1 MLVCYYNRSILSF
14 NLSTYS
20 MNPDELIFH
29 TVGNELISA
38 GFGINSIL
46 LKRGLAPMLSFATN
60 GESSSSS
67 SGSDSDSDDEDKS
80 VFRSFKNLAV
90 PFGIMI
96 SDKYKQRPHNEGVE
110 DRGVLPDTLYDNLL
124 KLVDMT
130 PPNQKIKKHS
140 AKHKVHKRN
149 NNKSARKRNKE

>member
-1 MLVCYYNRSILSF
+1 
-14 NLSTYS
+14 

-46 LKRGLAPMLSFATN
+46 LKRGLAPILSFATN
-60 GESSSSS
+60 DETSSSSS
-67 SGSDSDSDDEDKS
+67 DGDSDSSSDDEEKDKS

-90 PFGIMI
+90 PFGLMT
-96 SDKYKQRPHNEGVE
+96 SDKYKQHPHKEDVE

-124 KLVDMT
+124 KLVSRPT
-130 PPNQKIKKHS
+130 QKIKNHS
-140 AKHKVHKRN
+140 AKRKVHKRS
-149 NNKSARKRNKE
+149 NNKSARKHNKE

>member
-1 MLVCYYNRSILSF
+1 
-14 NLSTYS
+14 

-60 GESSSSS
+60 DESSSSTDDS
-67 SGSDSDSDDEDKS
+67 SSSDEEEDKS
-80 VFRSFKNLAV
+80 VFRSFKNLAI
-90 PFGIMI
+90 PFGLMT
-96 SDKYKQRPHNEGVE
+96 SDKYKQHPHNEDVE

-130 PPNQKIKKHS
+130 PPIQKIKKRS
-140 AKHKVHKRN
+140 AKRKIHKRS

>member
-1 MLVCYYNRSILSF
+1 
-14 NLSTYS
+14 
-20 MNPDELIFH
+20 MNQDELIFH
-29 TVGNELISA
+29 TVGDELISA

-46 LKRGLAPMLSFATN
+46 LKRGLAPLLSFATN
-60 GESSSSS
+60 EESSSS
-67 SGSDSDSDDEDKS
+67 DSDSNESSDDEEEKS

-90 PFGIMI
+90 PFGLMT
-96 SDKYKQRPHNEGVE
+96 SDKYKQHPHNEDFE

-130 PPNQKIKKHS
+130 SPIQKIKKRS
-140 AKHKVHKRN
+140 AKRKVHTRS

>member
-1 MLVCYYNRSILSF
+1 
-14 NLSTYS
+14 

-46 LKRGLAPMLSFATN
+46 LKRGLAPILSFATN
-60 GESSSSS
+60 DDSSSSS
-67 SGSDSDSDDEDKS
+67 SSSDSDSNESSDDEEKDKS

-90 PFGIMI
+90 PFGLMT
-96 SDKYKQRPHNEGVE
+96 SDKYKQQPHNEGIE

-124 KLVDMT
+124 KLVSRPT
-130 PPNQKIKKHS
+130 QKIKNHS
-140 AKHKVHKRN
+140 AKRKVHKRS

>member
-1 MLVCYYNRSILSF
+1 
-14 NLSTYS
+14 

-46 LKRGLAPMLSFATN
+46 LKRGLAPILAFATN
-60 GESSSSS
+60 DDSSSSS
-67 SGSDSDSDDEDKS
+67 SDSDSSSDDEEEDKS
-80 VFRSFKNLAV
+80 VFRSFKNLAI
-90 PFGIMI
+90 PFGLMT
-96 SDKYKQRPHNEGVE
+96 SDKYKQHPHKEDVE

-130 PPNQKIKKHS
+130 PPIQKIKKRS
-140 AKHKVHKRN
+140 AKRKIHKRS
-149 NNKSARKRNKE
+149 NNKSARKRNKD

>member
-1 MLVCYYNRSILSF
+1 
-14 NLSTYS
+14 

-46 LKRGLAPMLSFATN
+46 LKRGLAPILSFATN
-60 GESSSSS
+60 EDSSSSS
-67 SGSDSDSDDEDKS
+67 DSDSNESSEDEDKS

-90 PFGIMI
+90 PFGLMT
-96 SDKYKQRPHNEGVE
+96 SDKYKQHPHNEDVE
-110 DRGVLPDTLYDNLL
+110 ERGVLSDTLYDNLL
-124 KLVDMT
+124 KLVSR
-130 PPNQKIKKHS
+130 PIQKIKKHS
-140 AKHKVHKRN
+140 AKRKIHKRS

>member
-1 MLVCYYNRSILSF
+1 
-14 NLSTYS
+14 

-46 LKRGLAPMLSFATN
+46 LKRGLAPILSFATN
-60 GESSSSS
+60 DDSSSSS
-67 SGSDSDSDDEDKS
+67 SDSDSSSDDEEKDKS

-90 PFGIMI
+90 PFGLMT
-96 SDKYKQRPHNEGVE
+96 SDKYKQHPHNEGIE
-110 DRGVLPDTLYDNLL
+110 ERGVLPDTLYDNLL
-124 KLVDMT
+124 KLVSRPT
-130 PPNQKIKKHS
+130 QKIKNHS
-140 AKHKVHKRN
+140 AKRKVHKRS

>member
-1 MLVCYYNRSILSF
+1 
-14 NLSTYS
+14 

-60 GESSSSS
+60 NESSSSS
-67 SGSDSDSDDEDKS
+67 SSSDSDSDSSSSDDEEDKS

-96 SDKYKQRPHNEGVE
+96 SDKYKQHPHKEGVE

-130 PPNQKIKKHS
+130 PPIQKIKKHS
-140 AKHKVHKRN
+140 AKRKVHKRN

>member
-1 MLVCYYNRSILSF
+1 VSF

-46 LKRGLAPMLSFATN
+46 LKRGLAPILSFATN
-60 GESSSSS
+60 DESSSSS
-67 SGSDSDSDDEDKS
+67 DNDSSSSDEEEDKS

-90 PFGIMI
+90 PFGLMT
-96 SDKYKQRPHNEGVE
+96 SDKYTQHPHNEDVE

-130 PPNQKIKKHS
+130 PSIQKIKKRS
-140 AKHKVHKRN
+140 AKRKIHKRS